1 MAGMFG
7 SQYND
12 TKVMI
17 DDLSNLSQMNAQT
30 SKTDSE
36 GVMKPPK
43 GEEMDAGSWWAWL
56 SGYTRQ
62 KTEENIKKV
71 QEELASMGVDTAGLS
86 PEYQKSMLEGIQQA
100 RAYRDK
106 WGITTALGDAPT
118 MLEEQG
124 VFPQTSV
131 EQPVGVTEEALDAGA
146 TPEKPSLMDRAI
158 SMFTPSEP
166 EPDSVDTS
174 KPETGGIMAK
184 PETQASTDAAKG
196 MSFLKFVAKGEGG
209 YNSSNRGTKKNP
221 DTNKKEI
228 QGSSHN
234 TIRGDKKLTEMTI
247 AEIREKQKITDP
259 DNEERLFAVG
269 KYQLIPS
276 TFEIAVKGLGLSADT
291 VFDAETQE
299 KLGQYLLFEKR
310 PALGAYIRGESNDM
324 NKALV
329 EAAKEWASL
338 PMPSGPKKG
347 KSRYGSG
354 NKAQHSVE
362 ETIKALTAARTA
374 YMESA
379 GAGPT
384 DTIRPKL
391 RPE

>member
-17 DDLSNLSQMNAQT
+17 DDLSNLSQMNTQT
-30 SKTDSE
+30 SKADSE

-86 PEYQKSMLEGIQQA
+86 PEYQQSMLEGIQQA
-100 RAYRDK
+100 QAYRDK

-124 VFPQTSV
+124 IFPQTSV
-131 EQPVGVTEEALDAGA
+131 EQPVGTTVEDLDANEM
-146 TPEKPSLMDRAI
+146 PEKPSLMDRAI

-310 PALGAYIRGESNDM
+310 PELGAYIRGESNDM